1 MIAWIPLAV
10 LAASLTARALHIPG
24 SVTWTA
30 LFVVLVILIVAAPLP
45 VAALAGIA
53 GLIGL
58 AGGLIVRSLKQGLS
72 EPVE

>member
-1 MIAWIPLAV
+1 VTLWIPVAV
-10 LAASLTARALHIPG
+10 LVVALVARALHVPG
-24 SVTWTA
+24 SVTWTV
-30 LFVVLVILIVAAPLP
+30 LFVLLIVLILVTSLP

-58 AGGLIVRSLKQGLS
+58 GGGLVVRSLRQGLS